1 MPDKKSTPQKGR
13 DIPLAPTSMPQAIDN
28 TYVNKPFVRRMD
40 VPKYTNVEADV
51 ALFRDGRKYSKEDSA
66 LYAKGFRKGAEGD
79 YTPADFLSV
88 KTAYNMGNMEGK
100 DLPKKKSKFYKK

>member
-1 MPDKKSTPQKGR
+1 MPEKKKIGR
-13 DIPLAPTSMPQAIDN
+13 DFPLAPTSNPQAIDN
-28 TYVNKPFVRRMD
+28 TYVNKPFVRRD

-51 ALFRDGRKYSKEDSA
+51 ALFRDGTPYSKKDSA
-66 LYAKGFRKGAEGD
+66 LYAKGFKKGAEGD

-100 DLPKKKSKFYKK
+100 DLPKGKSRFYKKGK